1 MPESERFITFGL
13 YSCSLIAVSAL
24 KSHPYRDIIIFG
36 DDTMKKDFSEG
47 TVWIIILAQAV
58 PLMLAQLIQL
68 LYNVVDRIYI
78 GHMNGGDGTALTGIG
93 LTFPIITFI
102 VAFAAL
108 FGMGGVPLFSIANG
122 AGKHDKAEKILGNSC
137 CLLLISAAVLTAAGF
152 IFCKPILY
160 FLGASDNS
168 YRFAA
173 EYLRCYLVGTVFSM
187 LNTGLNGY
195 ISAQGAPK
203 TGMMT
208 IMIGAVLNIALDPV
222 FIFKFHLGIKGAAI
236 ATVISQAVSSLWIL
250 RFLTQKSTSLR
261 LKRQNIRIVPEL
273 TSGIVKLGTSNFVM
287 QGTTCFVQAVCNST
301 LHSFGGDV
309 YVGIMTVLNSIRD
322 IFMLPIHGLISG
334 AQPVMGFNYG
344 AGKHDRVKSAIRFNT
359 LAGAAYT
366 LAAWL
371 LVVTFPEF
379 WFRIFSKDTSFL
391 EHGVSAM
398 RIYFYGF
405 VFMSFQFAGQ
415 SVFQALGYAK
425 HAIFFSLLRK
435 AFIVIPLTL
444 LLPRLG
450 LGVNGVFIAE
460 PVSNTLGGLACFI
473 TMRRT
478 VYKKLESR

>member
-1 MPESERFITFGL
+1 
-13 YSCSLIAVSAL
+13 
-24 KSHPYRDIIIFG
+24 
-36 DDTMKKDFSEG
+36 MKKDFSEG
-47 TVWIIILAQAV
+47 KVWKIIISQAV

-122 AGKHDKAEKILGNSC
+122 EGRKDKAEKILGNSC
-137 CLLLISAAVLTAAGF
+137 CLLLICSVVLIVTGY

-168 YRFAA
+168 YRFASQ
-173 EYLRCYLVGTVFSM
+173 YLRFYLAGTVFSM

-195 ISAQGAPK
+195 ISAQGFPK

-208 IMIGAVLNIALDPV
+208 IMIGAVFNIALDPV
-222 FIFKFHLGIKGAAI
+222 LIFGLHLGVKGAAI
-236 ATVISQAVSSLWIL
+236 ATVISQAVSALWIL
-250 RFLTQKSTSLR
+250 HFLTGNKAPLR
-261 LKRQNIRIVPEL
+261 LKRENIRIIPQL
-273 TSGIVKLGTSNFVM
+273 TTEIIKLGTSNFVM
-287 QGTTCFVQAVCNST
+287 QGTTCFVQAACNST
-301 LHSFGGDV
+301 LHIYGGDV

-344 AGKHDRVKSAIRFNT
+344 AGKHDRVKEAIRFNT
-359 LAGAAYT
+359 FAGAAYT

-371 LVVTFPEF
+371 LVFVFPEF

-391 EHGVSAM
+391 EHGVSAI
-398 RIYFYGF
+398 RIYFFGF

-415 SVFQALGYAK
+415 SVFQALGDAK

-444 LLPRLG
+444 ILPRIG
-450 LGVNGVFIAE
+450 FGVKGVFIAE

-478 VYKKLESR
+478 IYKKLS